1 VDIVTDDKSVTI
13 EGVVVAGVDTLLEV
27 VLGVLY
33 LFGCQ
38 VEVIRRVQVKVGHD
52 VAEVGHDVLAVSA
65 A

>member
-13 EGVVVAGVDTLLEV
+13 EGVVVAGVDALLEV
-27 VLGVLY
+27 VLGVLD

>member
-13 EGVVVAGVDTLLEV
+13 EGVVVASVDALLEV
-27 VLGVLY
+27 FLGVLD

-38 VEVIRRVQVKVGHD
+38 VEVIRRVQVKVGDD

>member
-13 EGVVVAGVDTLLEV
+13 EGVVVASVDALLEV
-27 VLGVLY
+27 VLGVLD

-38 VEVIRRVQVKVGHD
+38 VEVIRRVQVKVGDD